1 MTERRDKRGH
11 FIKGNVP
18 WNKKRDSPQREMNS
32 LVAPEVIGGEVLK
45 PKLVP
50 VMPRVIGGRVLKLER
65 VRVVCPACR
74 QEVEAVDSDGRVKG
88 YCTIAKQFVDF
99 EIEAQ

>member
-1 MTERRDKRGH
+1 MTGRDSRGH

-18 WNKKRDSPQREMNS
+18 WNKRQDSPQRGMIS
-32 LVAPEVIGGEVLK
+32 LVVPEALGVAELK

-50 VMPRVIGGRVLKLER
+50 VMPRVIGGGELKLER

-74 QEVEAVDSDGRVKG
+74 QEVEAVASDGRLKG
-88 YCTIAKQFVDF
+88 T
-99 EIEAQ
+99 AQLLSSSWTL

>member
-1 MTERRDKRGH
+1 MTEHRDNRGH
-11 FIKGNVP
+11 FVKGNVP
-18 WNKKRDSPQREMNS
+18 WNKREDSTQREMS
-32 LVAPEVIGGEVLK
+32 LVVSEVTGGKVLR

-50 VMPRVIGGRVLKLER
+50 VMPRVISGEALKLER

-74 QEVEAVDSDGRVKG
+74 QEVEAVASDGRVKG

-99 EIEAQ
+99 VIKTQ

>member
-1 MTERRDKRGH
+1 MTGRDNKGH

-18 WNKKRDSPQREMNS
+18 WNKREDSTQTEMSS
-32 LVAPEVIGGEVLK
+32 LVVSEVTGGEVLR

-50 VMPRVIGGRVLKLER
+50 VMPRVIDGRVLKLER

-74 QEVEAVDSDGRVKG
+74 QEVEAVASDGRVKG

-99 EIEAQ
+99 VIETQ

>member
-1 MTERRDKRGH
+1 MTGRDSKGH

-18 WNKKRDSPQREMNS
+18 WNKGQDSPQREMS
-32 LVAPEVIGGEVLK
+32 GLVVSEVTGSKVLK

-50 VMPRVIGGRVLKLER
+50 VMPRVIGGEALKLER
-65 VRVVCPACR
+65 VKVVCPACG
-74 QEVEAVDSDGRVKG
+74 QEVGAVASDGRVKG

-99 EIEAQ
+99 VIETQ